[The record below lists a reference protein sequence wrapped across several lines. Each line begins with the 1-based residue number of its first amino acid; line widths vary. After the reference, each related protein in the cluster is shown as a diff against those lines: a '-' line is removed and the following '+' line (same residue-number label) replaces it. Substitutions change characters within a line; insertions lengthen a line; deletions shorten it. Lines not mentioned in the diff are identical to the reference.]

1 MNRNYWFFWEKN
13 HKIASPCPLCE
24 VPYAL
29 FFLTVWV
36 VWAVMMWLSTCDHWQ
51 PRQPVVH
58 PSVGRGCGG
67 HWPGLPFTTAHP
79 FSWTRLRVKQE
90 DKPSAVVT
98 YSIAADI
105 EKWRWRGDIC
115 SLPDHFCPWWHI
127 VLCILLTFYLS
138 SSWTVHSLEMRNLA
152 TWFNLIEVLA
162 TLGSKGGR
170 SSIPTSAH
178 TGGSFLC
185 KTLSWNPD
193 TLAKHIYRQHWR
205 LQRGRKGPKM

>member
-1 MNRNYWFFWEKN
+1 MWSTLRPVFFDSLSCMGSDDE
-13 HKIASPCPLCE
+13 IVYLRSLAAEATRCPSQCWKRLRRQ
-24 VPYAL
+24 
-29 FFLTVWV
+29 LT
-36 VWAVMMWLSTCDHWQ
+36 
-51 PRQPVVH
+51 R
-58 PSVGRGCGG
+58 
-67 HWPGLPFTTAHP
+67 WPGLPFTTAHP

-127 VLCILLTFYLS
+127 VFCILLTFYLS

-152 TWFNLIEVLA
+152 TWFNLVEVLA
-162 TLGSKGGR
+162 TLASTGGR